1 MRKRNV
7 CWPGFEPPSSRCY
20 TDWKVPFTRLSRFAS
35 FFVYEIVSIS
45 NILEI
50 KERYF
55 VEDLLYII
63 PSKSNKH
70 FTETSDVL
78 KPIWGFKA
86 LSTFSRAIH
95 KLDTIVELLTA
106 EPIYPLTNY
115 GH

>member
-7 CWPGFEPPSSRCY
+7 CWPGFEPPSCCCY

-78 KPIWGFKA
+78 KAHLGI
-86 LSTFSRAIH
+86 
-95 KLDTIVELLTA
+95 
-106 EPIYPLTNY
+106 
-115 GH
+115 